1 MIDSTSSATMM
12 NASEFEVQLRR
23 RVPAADVT
31 LDEPRNVAG
40 AWFIDAK
47 TTERALV
54 IEGRPGSGIGLS
66 EVRDEPLY
74 GEALPDEFFR
84 DHHRA
89 LDRAAELLRPSAE
102 LAEHILQVQSRAH
115 DLRNVF
121 AAIRSSSEELLRVE
135 PHRTDAHAILQAAVA
150 GDMLAQKLLAPRE
163 SSIRPSFTPDERI
176 RSLSHLVQRLLGPSM
191 TLELKLN
198 ASVETEGDGGAFE
211 QAIINLV
218 VNARDAMTEGGTLE
232 IATSASTHDVIV
244 TVADTGSGIPDELKE
259 RIFEP
264 FFTTK
269 DSGRGLGLPTVKSFV
284 RSAGGRVDVESS
296 SKGTTFQLTL
306 PRRVLASP
314 QTETVLIVDDDDAM
328 RASLARALTSAG
340 FHVLTAAGGAEAV
353 TTLRARPDVGVAVL
367 DVNLPDMN
375 GFELAQKLEADGKRL
390 GVIFMSGAVEAR
402 VQADIRAKPFLAK
415 PFSNEELARRVRSAG
430 KAA

>member
-1 MIDSTSSATMM
+1 MGTLLTQYSYEGHHAWSRKWNPPMRAVATRR
-12 NASEFEVQLRR
+12 SLRFVAMHAARALRCLGVR
-23 RVPAADVT
+23 RARTRQTISYGAADT
-31 LDEPRNVAG
+31 L
-40 AWFIDAK
+40 
-47 TTERALV
+47 T
-54 IEGRPGSGIGLS
+54 
-66 EVRDEPLY
+66 
-74 GEALPDEFFR
+74 
-84 DHHRA
+84 
-89 LDRAAELLRPSAE
+89 
-102 LAEHILQVQSRAH
+102 SRA
-115 DLRNVF
+115 R
-121 AAIRSSSEELLRVE
+121 
-135 PHRTDAHAILQAAVA
+135 HA
-150 GDMLAQKLLAPRE
+150 
-163 SSIRPSFTPDERI
+163 S
-176 RSLSHLVQRLLGPSM
+176 
-191 TLELKLN
+191 
-198 ASVETEGDGGAFE
+198 
-211 QAIINLV
+211 
-218 VNARDAMTEGGTLE
+218 
-232 IATSASTHDVIV
+232 
-244 TVADTGSGIPDELKE
+244 
-259 RIFEP
+259 
-264 FFTTK
+264 
-269 DSGRGLGLPTVKSFV
+269 
-284 RSAGGRVDVESS
+284 SS